1 MNKDFVEVANN
12 SGSNNGSFDVVCGQ
26 NSGDER
32 STILTV
38 SGGGIEKT
46 VAVKQAGGSYKNKTF
61 VIALGNNLIECT
73 CINDATASGTR
84 TILLQANN
92 IALANNVTKE
102 GLLDTSKFFIG
113 VQSVDGDTSVAN
125 KFASMQKIRIDLY
138 NSSLTKT
145 NVITGFSCLYFAND
159 RGPLVYNLAN
169 VMANPSRSI
178 NITGADFNLN
188 IVFTDPTM
196 EYWCLSGALFMNRQK
211 GTPGDLALITYS
223 YTLEEHKLVFW
234 KGVNTIN
241 SGDGVQIVGAQSIGY
256 GMIPIAETI
265 QRTQNCKEYFLNNA
279 DDYLI
284 LHQFALQVI
293 QHQNSPIPMGLKTT
307 KSNRSFEFDLYLYK

>member
-1 MNKDFVEVANN
+1 MNKDFVEVAND

-32 STILTV
+32 STILTI
-38 SGGGIEKT
+38 SGGGEVSKT

-92 IALANNVTKE
+92 IALANDVTKE
-102 GLLDTSKFFIG
+102 GLLDTSKFFVG

-138 NSSLTKT
+138 NSLLTKT
-145 NVITGFSCLYFAND
+145 NVITGFNCLYFADD

-169 VMANPSRSI
+169 VMAYPSKSI
-178 NITGADFNLN
+178 SITGADFNLN
-188 IVFTDPTM
+188 IVFTDTTM
-196 EYWCLSGALFMNRQK
+196 EYWCLSGALFMNKQK
-211 GTPGDLALITYS
+211 GTSGDLALITYS

-234 KGVNTIN
+234 RGVNTVN
-241 SGDGVQIVGAQSIGY
+241 SGDGVQIVATDIV
-256 GMIPIAETI
+256 PISKTI
-265 QRTQNCKEYFLNNA
+265 QHPNNCKEYVLDNQVN
-279 DDYLI
+279 YQS
-284 LHQFALQVI
+284 LHEFAMQVI
-293 QHQNSPIPMGLKTT
+293 QYPDSPIPMSLDTITNNKQ
-307 KSNRSFEFDLYLYK
+307 FEFELHLYK

>member
-38 SGGGIEKT
+38 SGGEVSKT
-46 VAVKQAGGSYKNKTF
+46 VAVKQASDSYKNKTF
-61 VIALGNNLIECT
+61 VIVLGNNLIECT
-73 CINDATASGTR
+73 CISDATASGTR

-92 IALANNVTKE
+92 IALANDATKE
-102 GLLDTSKFFIG
+102 GLLSTSEFFVG
-113 VQSVDGDTSVAN
+113 VQSVDGNTSVAN

-138 NSSLTKT
+138 NSLLNKT

-159 RGPLVYNLAN
+159 RDPLVYNLAN
-169 VMANPSRSI
+169 VMAYPSKSI
-178 NITGADFNLN
+178 SITGADFNLN

-196 EYWCLSGALFMNRQK
+196 EYWCLSDALFMNKQK

-223 YTLEEHKLVFW
+223 YTLEDHKLVFW
-234 KGVNTIN
+234 RGVNTVN
-241 SGDGVQIVGAQSIGY
+241 SGDGVQIIGY
-256 GMIPIAETI
+256 DVIPIA
-265 QRTQNCKEYFLNNA
+265 RTVQHPHNCKEYLLNNL
-279 DDYLI
+279 DDYVI
-284 LHQFALQVI
+284 LHQFALDVI
-293 QHQNSPIPMGLKTT
+293 QHQNSPIPMSLNTT
-307 KSNRSFEFDLYLYK
+307 ESNKPFEFDLHLYK

>member
-1 MNKDFVEVANN
+1 MNKDFVEVAND

-38 SGGGIEKT
+38 SGRGVSKT
-46 VAVKQAGGSYKNKTF
+46 VAVKQASDSYKNKTF

-92 IALANNVTKE
+92 IALVDDATKE
-102 GLLDTSKFFIG
+102 YFLDTSSFFVG
-113 VQSVDGDTSVAN
+113 VQSVDGDTSAAS
-125 KFASMQKIRIDLY
+125 KFISMRNIRIDTY
-138 NSSLTKT
+138 TASLTKT
-145 NVITGFSCLYFAND
+145 GVIGFECLYFAGD

-169 VMANPSRSI
+169 VMAYPSKFI

-188 IVFTDPTM
+188 IVFTDTTM
-196 EYWCLSGALFMNRQK
+196 EYWCLSGALFMNKQK
-211 GTPGDLALITYS
+211 GTSGDLALITYS

-234 KGVNTIN
+234 RGVNTVN
-241 SGDGVQIVGAQSIGY
+241 SGDGVQIVGTNIV
-256 GMIPIAETI
+256 PIAKTI
-265 QRTQNCKEYFLNNA
+265 QHPHNCKEYVLNDA
-279 DDYLI
+279 VDYQS
-284 LHQFALQVI
+284 LHHFALQVI
-293 QHQNSPIPMGLKTT
+293 QYQNSPIHMSLNTT
-307 KSNRSFEFDLYLYK
+307 TDNKQFEFELHLYK

>member
-38 SGGGIEKT
+38 SGGEVSKT
-46 VAVKQAGGSYKNKTF
+46 VAVTQAGDSYKNKIF

-92 IALANNVTKE
+92 IALANDVTKE
-102 GLLDTSKFFIG
+102 GLLDTSNFFVG

-125 KFASMQKIRIDLY
+125 KFASMKKIRLDLY
-138 NSSLTKT
+138 NSLLTKT

-169 VMANPSRSI
+169 VMAYPSKSI
-178 NITGADFNLN
+178 SITGADFNLN
-188 IVFTDPTM
+188 IVFTDTTM
-196 EYWCLSGALFMNRQK
+196 EYWCLSGALFMNKRK
-211 GTPGDLALITYS
+211 GTSGDLALITYS

-234 KGVNTIN
+234 RGVKTVN
-241 SGDGVQIVGAQSIGY
+241 SGDGVQIIGY
-256 GMIPIAETI
+256 DIVPIAETI
-265 QRTQNCKEYFLNNA
+265 QHPHNCKEYVLNDA
-279 DDYLI
+279 ADYLS
-284 LHQFALQVI
+284 LHQFALQVL
-293 QHQNSPIPMGLKTT
+293 QYPDSPIPMSLNTT
-307 KSNRSFEFDLYLYK
+307 TDNKQFEFELHLYK

>member
-38 SGGGIEKT
+38 SGGGIKKT
-46 VAVKQAGGSYKNKTF
+46 VAVKQAGDSYKNKTF

-73 CINDATASGTR
+73 CISDATASGTR
-84 TILLQANN
+84 TILLRANN
-92 IALANNVTKE
+92 IALVNDVAKE
-102 GLLDTSKFFIG
+102 DLLDTSKFFIG

-138 NSSLTKT
+138 NSLLTKT

-169 VMANPSRSI
+169 VMANPSKSI
-178 NITGADFNLN
+178 SITGADFNLN

-196 EYWCLSGALFMNRQK
+196 EYWCLSGALFMNKQK

-223 YTLEEHKLVFW
+223 YTLEEHKLVLW
-234 KGVNTIN
+234 RGVNTAN
-241 SGDGVQIVGAQSIGY
+241 SGDGVQIIGY
-256 GMIPIAETI
+256 DIVPIAKTI
-265 QRTQNCKEYFLNNA
+265 QRPNNCKEYVLNDA
-279 DDYLI
+279 VDYLS
-284 LHQFALQVI
+284 LHQFALEVI
-293 QHQNSPIPMGLKTT
+293 QNQNSPIPMSLNTT
-307 KSNRSFEFDLYLYK
+307 ENNKQFEFELHLYK

>member
-1 MNKDFVEVANN
+1 MNKDFVEIAND

-38 SGGGIEKT
+38 SGEGISKT
-46 VAVKQAGGSYKNKTF
+46 VAVKQTGGSYKNKTF

-92 IALANNVTKE
+92 IALANDVTKK
-102 GLLDTSKFFIG
+102 GLLDTNKFFVG

-125 KFASMQKIRIDLY
+125 KFASMKKIRINLY
-138 NSSLTKT
+138 NSLLTKT
-145 NVITGFSCLYFAND
+145 NIITGFSCLYFADD

-169 VMANPSRSI
+169 AMAYPSKSI

-188 IVFTDPTM
+188 IVFTDTTM
-196 EYWCLSGALFMNRQK
+196 EYWCLSGALFMNKQK
-211 GTPGDLALITYS
+211 GTSGDLALITYS

-234 KGVNTIN
+234 RGVDTVN
-241 SGDGVQIVGAQSIGY
+241 SGDGVQIVGNDIV
-256 GMIPIAETI
+256 PIAETI
-265 QRTQNCKEYFLNNA
+265 QHPHNCKEYVLNDA
-279 DDYLI
+279 ADYLS

-293 QHQNSPIPMGLKTT
+293 RYPNSPIPMSLNTT
-307 KSNRSFEFDLYLYK
+307 TDNKQFEFELHLYK